1 MPHSYLYDIMIFKKL
16 GQRVGMGIL
25 AYEEYYTVA
34 DYENWEL
41 IRGMSYAM
49 TPSLMFDHQYMI
61 TKIARILDEK
71 LDKCPNC
78 YPVVKIDWQISE
90 DTVVRPDV
98 LVVCKKEQRI
108 TTTPKIIFEVV
119 SKTSIKRD
127 EQTKFNLF
135 EKEGVKYYALVY
147 HDQKRVKV
155 YQHINFKYQKIADFS
170 NEGVIELQIENWDIS
185 FDTRVL
191 WKKL

>member
-1 MPHSYLYDIMIFKKL
+1 
-16 GQRVGMGIL
+16 MGTL
-25 AYEEYYTVA
+25 AYEEYYTVT
-34 DYENWEL
+34 DYENWDENWEL
-41 IRGMSYAM
+41 IRGMPYAM
-49 TPSLMFDHQYMI
+49 APSPMFDHQYTI
-61 TKIARILDEK
+61 GKIFSILDEE

-78 YPVVKIDWQISE
+78 YPAVEIDWQISE

-98 LVVCKKEQRI
+98 LVVCKKEQKI

-135 EKEGVKYYALVY
+135 EKEGVKYYTLVY
-147 HDQKRVKV
+147 HEQKRVKI
-155 YQHINFKYQKIADFS
+155 YQHINFKYQKIGDFS
-170 NEGVIELQIENWDIS
+170 NEGVIELQIENCDIS